1 MKPAGVDWRGAE
13 TIARLLFL
21 PLPWFHCFCFL
32 LSSVLANIT
41 LLVEAIT
48 IAVNATLAC
57 VTKGY
62 YIKNVFYSRRPPVSF
77 NPCQSLTQFQKIED
91 E

>member
-1 MKPAGVDWRGAE
+1 M
-13 TIARLLFL
+13 ISLFL
-21 PLPWFHCFCFL
+21 FFA
-32 LSSVLANIT
+32 SSVLANIT

-62 YIKNVFYSRRPPVSF
+62 YIKNVFYSRRPPISF
-77 NPCQSLTQFQKIED
+77 NPGQSLTQFQKIED
-91 E
+91 EQKKCAHFVSTIISIQM